1 MAESWRNG
9 WGWSQ
14 RSTSGEAR
22 GGWALRELRK
32 LLPPCQLTCKAGCSR
47 CASRAGQVE
56 KEGVLALQGA
66 AGETL
71 KLRPCSA
78 CCWSSTALGGLRESW
93 APGKT
98 LLLSLGWPGP
108 CPGALLDQAQ
118 SGCWA
123 PSPSAGGLS
132 GGRGLL
138 AEGGSRCQTHWPLD
152 VPPLPALAE
161 GRVSPRNYLLIL

>member
-1 MAESWRNG
+1 MGVVLFNCESACSLRKATRVMAESWRNG

-78 CCWSSTALGGLRESW
+78 CC
-93 APGKT
+93 
-98 LLLSLGWPGP
+98 
-108 CPGALLDQAQ
+108 
-118 SGCWA
+118 
-123 PSPSAGGLS
+123 
-132 GGRGLL
+132 
-138 AEGGSRCQTHWPLD
+138 
-152 VPPLPALAE
+152 
-161 GRVSPRNYLLIL
+161 